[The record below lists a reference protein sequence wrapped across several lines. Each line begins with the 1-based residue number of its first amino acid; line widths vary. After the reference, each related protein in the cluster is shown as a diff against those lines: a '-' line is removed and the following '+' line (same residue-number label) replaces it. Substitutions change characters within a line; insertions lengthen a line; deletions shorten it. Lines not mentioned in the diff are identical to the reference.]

1 MGSMA
6 EYAENKVLEHLVGK
20 NSFTMPSG
28 PYLGLFTVAPTDTPG
43 SGTECSAGNYARI
56 SVPGTSW
63 GTAASGAISNSVA
76 IEFAECAGANWG
88 TINGFVL
95 FDAITGGNRL
105 LWGTPDTPKNI
116 DVGDT
121 AKFAIGELNITL
133 D

>member
-6 EYAENKVLEHLVGK
+6 EYAEDKMLEHVCGK
-20 NSFTMPSG
+20 TSFTMPSG
-28 PYLGLFTVAPTDTPG
+28 PYLALFTVAPTDTPA

-63 GTAASGAISNSVA
+63 GAAAAGAIANSAA
-76 IEFAECAGANWG
+76 IEFAECSGANWG

-105 LWGTPDTPKNI
+105 FWGEPTTPKDINI
-116 DVGDT
+116 GDT
-121 AKFAIGELNITL
+121 AKFAIGDLDVTL